1 MSIKL
6 KTIVGIVIIEVIL
19 VTFLIS
25 FMLNWLYQ
33 TNNDGLIRHAK
44 NVSELTAASLK
55 DAVISYD
62 LATLESVTKEILES
76 KEVKYIRVY
85 SQDSLLAKQGDLS
98 SLDKGFRETKTI
110 DDVENDVFNISHAIV
125 ASGKQFGKIELGIS
139 TNDLKENFNEAK
151 EYSIIIAIAGIIA
164 TIAFAFFLGF
174 YLTRQLSK
182 LTQATLAISDGDYS
196 HRVTVNSND
205 EIGRTV
211 SAFNDM
217 AEELEEVYRKVKD
230 NEKVLIKAKE
240 TAEDASATKAMFLA
254 NMSHE
259 IRTPM
264 NGVIGMLGLLNDTRL
279 SEEQHQ
285 FLKTASHSAEL
296 LLNIINDILDFSKI
310 EASKLTLEKIDID
323 IRDLAENIGDIL
335 ADNAR
340 NRNTEL
346 NVYVANNVPNMV
358 LGDPTRISQILTN
371 LCSNAIKFT
380 SDGEVAIEIECTE
393 ISNNIAQLC
402 LSVSDTGIGISEESQ
417 KTLFQAFTQADGTT
431 TRKFGGTGLGL
442 TITHQLVALM
452 NGEINIESKVN
463 EGSQFKI
470 YLPLEV
476 SKRTSSMTKIKELEG
491 LNFLIVD
498 DNGTN
503 RRILE
508 EIFVKY
514 KINFYSTEDA
524 QSALNYIKDISDKGE
539 SVDVALIDF
548 QMPDIDGIELS
559 KSIEIHF
566 PNIVKHKIMISSSH
580 VDDIPDEAN
589 VDIFLMKPI
598 RKTILI
604 SAISNILNINSTE
617 DVDALEKPS
626 ISFSRQKI
634 LLVEDNTVNQ
644 MVARSILE
652 KFNLD
657 VTISNNG
664 AECLKKFKSNDFDLI
679 LMDCQMPIMDG
690 YEATREIRKI
700 ESVENK
706 SQTTSHNRIPII
718 ALTANALDGEREK
731 CIDVGMDGYLTK
743 PFQAD
748 DLSNIL
754 NEWLM
759 TDKKSVG

>member
-1 MSIKL
+1 MSIKF
-6 KTIVGIVIIEVIL
+6 KTIFGIVMIEVIL

-33 TNNDGLIRHAK
+33 TNNDGLVRHAK
-44 NVSELTAASLK
+44 NVSALTAASLK

-62 LATLESVTKEILES
+62 LATLESVIKEILEN

-85 SQDSLLAKQGDLS
+85 SQDSLLVKQGDLS

-110 DDVENDVFNISHAIV
+110 EDIENGVFNISHTIIE
-125 ASGKQFGKIELGIS
+125 SGTQLGKIELGVS
-139 TNDLKENFNEAK
+139 TNDLKEKFNEAK

-164 TIAFAFFLGF
+164 TIIFSFFLGF

-182 LTQATLAISDGDYS
+182 LTQATLAISDGNYS

-211 SAFNDM
+211 SAFNHM
-217 AEELEEVYRKVKD
+217 AEELEEVHRKVKN
-230 NEKVLIKAKE
+230 NEKVLIQAKE
-240 TAEDASATKAMFLA
+240 TAEDAAATKAMFLA

-264 NGVIGMLGLLNDTRL
+264 NGVIGMLGLLSDTRL
-279 SEEQHQ
+279 NEQQQQ

-340 NRNTEL
+340 NRNTEF

-393 ISNNIAQLC
+393 IIDNVAQLS
-402 LSVSDTGIGISEESQ
+402 LSVRDTGIGISEEAQ

-442 TITHQLVALM
+442 TITHQLVGLM
-452 NGEINIESKVN
+452 DGEISIESKLN
-463 EGSQFKI
+463 EGSKFKI
-470 YLPLEV
+470 HLPLDV
-476 SKRTSSMTKIKELEG
+476 SKRTSSMIEMKELEG
-491 LNFLIVD
+491 LDFLIVD
-498 DNGTN
+498 DNATN

-508 EIFVKY
+508 GIFVKY
-514 KINFYSTEDA
+514 KINFYSAEDA
-524 QSALNYIKDISDKGE
+524 QSALKYIKGVSDNGG
-539 SVDVALIDF
+539 SIDLALIDF
-548 QMPDIDGIELS
+548 QMPDINGIDLS
-559 KSIEIHF
+559 KSIEIDF
-566 PNIVKHKIMISSSH
+566 PNVVKHKIMISSSH
-580 VDDIPDEAN
+580 VDNIPDEAN
-589 VDIFLMKPI
+589 IDVFLMKPI

-604 SAISNILNINSTE
+604 SAVSNILNIDCTAE
-617 DVDALEKPS
+617 VVALKKDS
-626 ISFSRQKI
+626 IIFSRQKI
-634 LLVEDNTVNQ
+634 LLVEDNAINQ
-644 MVARSILE
+644 LVAKSILE
-652 KFNLD
+652 KLNLD

-664 AECLKKFKSNDFDLI
+664 VECLNEFKSNDFDLI

-700 ESVENK
+700 ESIENK
-706 SQTTSHNRIPII
+706 SQKTSQNRMPII

-731 CIDVGMDGYLTK
+731 CLDAGMDDFLTK
-743 PFQAD
+743 PFKAE
-748 DLSNIL
+748 DLSSIL
-754 NEWLM
+754 SEWLM